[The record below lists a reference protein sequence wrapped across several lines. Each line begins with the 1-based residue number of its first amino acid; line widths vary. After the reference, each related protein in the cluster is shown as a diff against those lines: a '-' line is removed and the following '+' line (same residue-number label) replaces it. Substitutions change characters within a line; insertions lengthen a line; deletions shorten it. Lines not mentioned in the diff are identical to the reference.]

1 MTYKMVMVGIVGV
14 GKKSLMRRFGGA
26 EFSSS
31 EISKMTS
38 HFVSSDIDRFIIKTW
53 DDSVRLRRRRKRQ
66 HHVM

>member
-1 MTYKMVMVGIVGV
+1 MGIVGV

-53 DDSVRLRRRRKRQ
+53 DDSVSEHIVICTCNLIQ
-66 HHVM
+66 CMIII